1 MRPSIDY
8 SDDEDEYNGS
18 DSDPECDDPAMKAI
32 NSMLSKD
39 SSSTFVRPWDGAHVC
54 HNAKHFVFFNCAL
67 CRIILETTKSG

>member
-39 SSSTFVRPWDGAHVC
+39 SWPFVRALEHDGHV
-54 HNAKHFVFFNCAL
+54 
-67 CRIILETTKSG
+67 